1 MSAIRSFGKAS
12 AKTEGMEI
20 NKLKI
25 FPPVNEPDGNSEEEL
40 ILRSGDTVS
49 RSGIYEVIHA
59 LHDADADSTGSAV
72 IATRGEHVGPCQTC
86 GDRVLLRLVYAAP
99 HISEDGDFFP
109 EENARN

>member
-1 MSAIRSFGKAS
+1 
-12 AKTEGMEI
+12 MEI

-72 IATRGEHVGPCQTC
+72 IAIRGEHVGPCQAC

-99 HISEDGDFFP
+99 YISEDGDFFP

>member
-1 MSAIRSFGKAS
+1 
-12 AKTEGMEI
+12 MEI
-20 NKLKI
+20 NKLKT
-25 FPPVNEPDGNSEEEL
+25 FSPLNESDGSGEGDL

-72 IATRGEHVGPCQTC
+72 IAIRGEHVGPCQTC
-86 GDRVLLRLVYAAP
+86 GDRVLLRLVHAAP

-109 EENARN
+109 EEEENARN